1 MGFFNARSLRIA
13 ANASRYSQA
22 SRFLHFPG
30 IITPDS
36 YLSTNL
42 YLTQSGSLRGMVIAA
57 KFNATACVGWPVLKI
72 MRMEYSG
79 IRGSDTSDTVAS
91 TTNMKPRLTG
101 YPNVYEYELNNNVIV
116 RVDDILTISWH
127 GNVSQPDQVRFSL
140 AYYINNGFSV
150 PMVSVVVD
158 DCDDLLTS
166 NALHCTS
173 HVTRNVTITPATQ
186 ANTNQANESDSEIQL
201 STTNETIIISG
212 VVVFSLV
219 LLIIL
224 LIFLIVFTFV
234 VKRRRKSA
242 SMNATDPIEMS
253 TQPQMLH
260 NIPSKSTR
268 LSDFD
273 TIRSCILQ
281 GMRGVQH

>member
-1 MGFFNARSLRIA
+1 
-13 ANASRYSQA
+13 
-22 SRFLHFPG
+22 
-30 IITPDS
+30 
-36 YLSTNL
+36 
-42 YLTQSGSLRGMVIAA
+42 
-57 KFNATACVGWPVLKI
+57 
-72 MRMEYSG
+72 
-79 IRGSDTSDTVAS
+79 
-91 TTNMKPRLTG
+91 MKPRLTG

-173 HVTRNVTITPATQ
+173 HVTRNVTITPATNGRTTSTSTTTNAGNDITPTQ

-253 TQPQMLH
+253 NQLQMLH
-260 NIPSKSTR
+260 NTPNKSSIDSNQVYTTR
-268 LSDFD
+268 EEAEHDEIVD
-273 TIRSCILQ
+273 C
-281 GMRGVQH
+281 MH